1 MLVVLGQK
9 QQPHQGPFVQKD
21 CCFPPQ
27 GGWYKAKMDATI
39 DKEGKGVA
47 DLIIGTR
54 TGARGRL

>member
-1 MLVVLGQK
+1 
-9 QQPHQGPFVQKD
+9 
-21 CCFPPQ
+21 
-27 GGWYKAKMDATI
+27 MDATI